1 MAKVT
6 LGAEFSVVKRQVI
19 TIELTTSMVDP
30 EVDELIVE
38 IPLLYSRTRRVSIPL
53 DALITY

>member
-38 IPLLYSRTRRVSIPL
+38 IPLLYGRSKSIRIPL